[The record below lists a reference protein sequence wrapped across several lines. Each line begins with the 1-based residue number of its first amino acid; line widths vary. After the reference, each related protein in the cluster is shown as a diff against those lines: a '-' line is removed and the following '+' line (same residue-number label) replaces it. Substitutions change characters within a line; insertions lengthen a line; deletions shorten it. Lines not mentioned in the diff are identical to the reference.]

1 MKTSPRKARILLV
14 EDEALAALEIRE
26 SLEELGHTVTDV
38 MESGDAVLQSALKDP
53 PDVIV
58 MDIHLKSFTDG
69 IDVASRLEMLR
80 RIPVIFITGYL
91 DAEIRE
97 RAMRLSPAA
106 YLVKPIEMSVLA
118 REVEK
123 ALEKAPEKAD

>member
-1 MKTSPRKARILLV
+1 MKESPRKARVLLV

-69 IDVASRLEMLR
+69 IDVASRLEMLK
-80 RIPVIFITGYL
+80 RIPVIFITGYV

-123 ALEKAPEKAD
+123 ALQKAG

>member
-1 MKTSPRKARILLV
+1 MEPSPRKARILLV

-38 MESGDAVLQSALKDP
+38 MESGDAVLHSALKDP
-53 PDVIV
+53 PDVII

-69 IDVASRLEMLR
+69 IDVASRLEMLK
-80 RIPVIFITGYL
+80 RIPVIFITGYV

-106 YLVKPIEMSVLA
+106 YLVKPIEMDVLA

-123 ALEKAPEKAD
+123 ALGKAG